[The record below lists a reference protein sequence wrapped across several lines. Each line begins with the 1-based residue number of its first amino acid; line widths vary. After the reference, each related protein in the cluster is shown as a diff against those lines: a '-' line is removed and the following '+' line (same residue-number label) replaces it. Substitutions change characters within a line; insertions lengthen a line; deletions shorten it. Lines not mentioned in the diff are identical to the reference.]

1 MTKRRTRA
9 GLVGGAL
16 AGGLAAAGAL
26 VVARRVGAG
35 RRAETISIP
44 LPRGRAVITGASA
57 GIGEEFAR
65 QLAAAG
71 FDLTLVARRAER
83 LQALA
88 AELSAAHGIR
98 AEAWPADLADEAD
111 VAALARALAAAD
123 DLMLLVNNAGFGTR
137 GEFIEVELERTLDM
151 IRVHVLATVTLC
163 RAAAPGMVTR
173 GGGAIINVSSIAA
186 FFPSAGGA
194 NYGATKA
201 YLNAFSEALA
211 AELGGTGVV
220 VQALCPGFTTTE
232 FHDVGDYQ
240 EFDRGQIPA
249 PLWMPARDVVG
260 ESLAALASRR
270 VIVVP
275 GAKYRA
281 IVAAA
286 NSPLGNPIRHAARA
300 VRGRWRKG

>member
-1 MTKRRTRA
+1 MSKSKTTSHWGAKA
-9 GLVGGAL
+9 AL
-16 AGGLAAAGAL
+16 AGLAAAGA
-26 VVARRVGAG
+26 VVAARRVGVG
-35 RRAETISIP
+35 RRTAPTSVS
-44 LPRGRAVITGASA
+44 LPRGRVVITGASA

-71 FDLTLVARRAER
+71 FDLTLVARRVER

-88 AELSAAHGIR
+88 DELSTAHGIR
-98 AEAWPADLADEAD
+98 AEAWPADLADETD
-111 VAALARALAAAD
+111 VAALANRLAATG
-123 DLMLLVNNAGFGTR
+123 DLVLLVNNAGFGTR
-137 GEFIEVELERTLDM
+137 GEFVEVALERTLDM

-163 RAAAPGMVTR
+163 RAAAPGMAAR

-211 AELGGTGVV
+211 AELRDSGVV

-240 EFDRGQIPA
+240 NFDRDQIPA
-249 PLWMPARDVVG
+249 PLWMPAREVVA
-260 ESLAALASRR
+260 ESLAALGGRR

-275 GAKYRA
+275 GARYRA

-286 NSPLGNPIRHAARA
+286 NSPLGNPIRQAARA
-300 VRGRWRKG
+300 VRARWRK

>member
-1 MTKRRTRA
+1 MSKSKTTSHWGAKA
-9 GLVGGAL
+9 AL
-16 AGGLAAAGAL
+16 AGLAAAGA
-26 VVARRVGAG
+26 VVAARRVGVG
-35 RRAETISIP
+35 RRTAPTSVS
-44 LPRGRAVITGASA
+44 LPRGRVVITGASA

-88 AELSAAHGIR
+88 DELSAAHGIR
-98 AEAWPADLADEAD
+98 AEAWPADLADETD
-111 VAALARALAAAD
+111 VAALANRLAATG
-123 DLMLLVNNAGFGTR
+123 DLVLLVNNAGFGTR
-137 GEFIEVELERTLDM
+137 GEFVEVALERTLDM

-163 RAAAPGMVTR
+163 RAAAPGMITR

-211 AELGGTGVV
+211 AELQATGVV

-240 EFDRGQIPA
+240 NFDRGQIPA
-249 PLWMPARDVVG
+249 PLWMPAREVVA
-260 ESLAALASRR
+260 ESLAALGGGR

-286 NSPLGNPIRHAARA
+286 NSPLGNPIRQAARA
-300 VRGRWRKG
+300 VRGRWRR

>member
-1 MTKRRTRA
+1 MSKSKTTSHWGAKA
-9 GLVGGAL
+9 AL
-16 AGGLAAAGAL
+16 AGLAAAGA
-26 VVARRVGAG
+26 VVAARRVGVG
-35 RRAETISIP
+35 RRTAPTSVS
-44 LPRGRAVITGASA
+44 LPRGRVVITGASA

-88 AELSAAHGIR
+88 DELSTAHGIR
-98 AEAWPADLADEAD
+98 AEAWPADLADETD
-111 VAALARALAAAD
+111 VAALANRLAATG
-123 DLMLLVNNAGFGTR
+123 DLVLLVNNAGFGTR
-137 GEFIEVELERTLDM
+137 GEFVEVALERTLDM

-163 RAAAPGMVTR
+163 RAAAPGMAAR

-211 AELGGTGVV
+211 AELRDSGVV

-240 EFDRGQIPA
+240 NFDRDQIPA
-249 PLWMPARDVVG
+249 PLWMPAREVVA
-260 ESLAALASRR
+260 ESLAALGGRR

-275 GAKYRA
+275 GARYRA

-286 NSPLGNPIRHAARA
+286 NSPLGNPIRQAARA
-300 VRGRWRKG
+300 VRARWRK